1 MNIKSNPL
9 LASLVLIAAAAG
21 GHASAADLEAGRAAF
36 EKFACAS
43 CHGADGKS
51 SVMPTYPVLAGQH
64 EDYLVHA
71 LRAYK
76 RGATGS
82 TPVNARKNAVMT
94 AMAQQ
99 LSEADVRNI
108 AAWLARQPS
117 DLAVRR

>member
-1 MNIKSNPL
+1 MKIKSKPL
-9 LASLVLIAAAAG
+9 LAAVLLAVSVSGATAAAT
-21 GHASAADLEAGRAAF
+21 DLEAGKAAF

-51 SVMPTYPVLAGQH
+51 SVMPAYPILAGQH

-76 RGATGS
+76 RGAAGS
-82 TPVNARKNAVMT
+82 TQVNARKNAVMT

-108 AAWLARQPS
+108 AAWLSRQPS